1 MEVEKPL
8 KAFFMPPCT
17 KYKRIQ
23 EAVQGDIFRKYFRN
37 AEKYINEILKN
48 AEKLLRNAEK
58 Y

>member
-23 EAVQGDIFRKYFRN
+23 EAVISSRRYIQKIFRN
-37 AEKYINEILKN
+37 AEKYINEILNKCR
-48 AEKLLRNAEK
+48 ETIKK
-58 Y
+58 C

>member
-23 EAVQGDIFRKYFRN
+23 EAVQGDIFRKYIRN
-37 AEKYINEILKN
+37 AGKYINEILNKCR
-48 AEKLLRNAEK
+48 ETIKK
-58 Y
+58 C